1 MFHGRT
7 LWRFHA
13 IHHSSRA
20 VDWLSSVRLHPLN
33 DAVSRIAQVLPLYL
47 MGFNGAALAA
57 FVPS

>member
-1 MFHGRT
+1 MALSRDPSFLARRGLALVR
-7 LWRFHA
+7 
-13 IHHSSRA
+13 SSA
-20 VDWLSSVRLHPLN
+20 SVN